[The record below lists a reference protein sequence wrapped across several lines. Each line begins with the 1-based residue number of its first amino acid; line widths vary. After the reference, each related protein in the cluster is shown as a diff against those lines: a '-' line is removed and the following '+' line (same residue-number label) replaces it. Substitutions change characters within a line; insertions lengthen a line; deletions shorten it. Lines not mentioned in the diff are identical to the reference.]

1 MASTPR
7 AVLVTTHR
15 NRGFDCLCG
24 NMRMASRAVTALY
37 DGYLAPAGLTAAELS
52 VLWCVMSA
60 QPLSMQKISEFLAM
74 EKSTVTRN
82 VAHLRLR
89 HLLKVEA
96 GKDARM
102 KQVSV
107 TRIGREAFVRA
118 LPLWKEAQKAAAKAL
133 GQPRF
138 RSLVAG
144 ALQLA
149 RVPRETAL
157 PALRK

>member
-1 MASTPR
+1 MASSAR
-7 AVLVTTHR
+7 ASLVHTHR

-37 DGYLAPAGLTAAELS
+37 DGYLAPSGLTAAELS

-60 QPLSMQKISEFLAM
+60 QPVSMQKISEFLAM

-82 VAHLRLR
+82 VAHLKLR

-96 GKDARM
+96 GQDART

-107 TRIGREAFVRA
+107 TRVGRETFVRA
-118 LPLWKEAQKAAAKAL
+118 LPLWKDAQKAAARAL
-133 GQPRF
+133 GEPRF

-144 ALQLA
+144 TLQLA
-149 RVPRETAL
+149 RVPKTLA
-157 PALRK
+157 A

>member
-1 MASTPR
+1 MASSAR
-7 AVLVTTHR
+7 AVLVSTHR

-37 DGYLAPAGLTAAELS
+37 DGHLAPAGVTAAELS

-60 QPLSMQKISEFLAM
+60 QPVSMQKISEFLAM

-82 VAHLRLR
+82 VAHLKLR
-89 HLLKVEA
+89 QLLKVEA
-96 GKDARM
+96 GIDARM

-107 TRIGREAFVRA
+107 TRVGREAFVRA
-118 LPLWKEAQKAAAKAL
+118 LPLWKDAQKAAARAL

-144 ALQLA
+144 SLHLA
-149 RVPRETAL
+149 RVPKTLA
-157 PALRK
+157 A